1 MQRTLQGLPFNSGEN
16 MKNVKQSVNEK
27 YALLVAD
34 MLNDFV
40 NEGASLEVPA
50 ARMIIDHIKKEIK
63 TARKKRIPV
72 IYCCDAHKDK
82 DPEFMIWPRHAVK
95 GTEGAEVIKQ
105 LKPNKED
112 YIVAKTSYSCFYKT
126 SLDKLLKRLGITHLI
141 ITGIVTN
148 ICVLY
153 TAVDA
158 YMRGYR
164 IIIPQNCVAALAENE
179 HQFAL
184 QQMKQLFHAE
194 IR

>member
-1 MQRTLQGLPFNSGEN
+1 
-16 MKNVKQSVNEK
+16 MKNVKQPDDEK

-40 NEGASLEVPA
+40 NKGASLEVPA
-50 ARMIIDHIKKEIK
+50 ARTIINNIKKEIK
-63 TARKKRIPV
+63 AARKGHIPI

-82 DPEFMIWPRHAVK
+82 DPEFKLWPRHAVK
-95 GTEGAEVIKQ
+95 GTKGAEVIKQ
-105 LKPNKED
+105 LKPHKED

-126 SLDKLLKRLGITHLI
+126 SLDKLLKRLRITHII
-141 ITGIVTN
+141 ITGVVTN

-153 TAVDA
+153 TASDA

-164 IIIPQNCVAALAENE
+164 IIIPQNCVAALTESE

>member
-1 MQRTLQGLPFNSGEN
+1 
-16 MKNVKQSVNEK
+16 MKNVKQPDDEK

-40 NEGASLEVPA
+40 NKGASLEVPA
-50 ARMIIDHIKKEIK
+50 ARTIINNIKKEIK
-63 TARKKRIPV
+63 AARKGRIPI

-82 DPEFMIWPRHAVK
+82 DPEFKLWPRHAVK
-95 GTEGAEVIKQ
+95 GTKGAEVIKQ
-105 LKPNKED
+105 LKPHKED

-126 SLDKLLKRLGITHLI
+126 SLDKLLKRLRITHII
-141 ITGIVTN
+141 ITGVVTN

-153 TAVDA
+153 TASDA

-164 IIIPQNCVAALAENE
+164 IIIPQNCVAALTESE